1 MTPRPGNK
9 QPQGADLVGQVD
21 ELADQVKNLALNLA
35 ITLAREKERVKDL
48 KIIEPEFTHLIN
60 KSVGVVREIT
70 NILMSIGAEEPRM
83 TVGSDRLMTIEK
95 SLEEILI
102 VAENVLKEIRV
113 LKQRKGMVD
122 KYK

>member
-1 MTPRPGNK
+1 MTRRPLNK
-9 QPQGADLVGQVD
+9 QPQGADLIGQVD

-60 KSVGVVREIT
+60 KSVGVVREIA
-70 NILMSIGAEEPRM
+70 NILMLIGAEEPR
-83 TVGSDRLMTIEK
+83 TAVESERLRTIEK
-95 SLEEILI
+95 SLEEILV